1 MQWFT
6 NTCPLN
12 YDCTR
17 KHKCFIW
24 KGITP
29 FTEVAFLLWPPIFAE
44 AWTPSRAGWACWT
57 GPCLYRPWWHW
68 STSGGARISRRSEF
82 QKVFKTKPSPG
93 DCWGAWPCGPQ
104 CWRRGWHTGW
114 WRSWWPRPPPAGPET
129 RPAAQQPD
137 IRAKLTIWA
146 PGCLS
151 CQYSVNFTQSSNK
164 LILETLFHD
173 MKYWP
178 RTVEQ
183 KSSPPQVVLL
193 AVLLHLARGHHWG
206 WACRCHPCCIFR
218 SADKVKIL
226 FPALNKIFPRL
237 SPWRLVLWIEKTDP
251 LVLRSRDRD
260 LSETRWSGP
269 GQSYC
274 TARPCRAQPEQ
285 EACHVRPPGA
295 WSAHYRCSHLLS
307 VEGMILG
314 VFTQWRN
321 AVKSPSHRECLE
333 NLNWTPFCSSP
344 VHNL

>member
-151 CQYSVNFTQSSNK
+151 CQYSVNFIQSSNK
-164 LILETLFHD
+164 LILETLFHARYEILTQD
-173 MKYWP
+173 R
-178 RTVEQ
+178 RT
-183 KSSPPQVVLL
+183 KKLTASSCFTRSV
-193 AVLLHLARGHHWG
+193 ASFGAR
-206 WACRCHPCCIFR
+206 P
-218 SADKVKIL
+218 SL
-226 FPALNKIFPRL
+226 RL
-237 SPWRLVLWIEKTDP
+237 SMSMPP
-251 LVLRSRDRD
+251 LLYFPLCRQ
-260 LSETRWSGP
+260 SEN
-269 GQSYC
+269 
-274 TARPCRAQPEQ
+274 
-285 EACHVRPPGA
+285 
-295 WSAHYRCSHLLS
+295 
-307 VEGMILG
+307 II
-314 VFTQWRN
+314 
-321 AVKSPSHRECLE
+321 PSLE
-333 NLNWTPFCSSP
+333 
-344 VHNL
+344 